1 MKTNE
6 SIFICPEMDK
16 MLSQRVDALV
26 KVSIIKHRKRWI
38 MDYIE
43 KNFLKYMGE
52 DHLLTS
58 DEVVEM
64 LQISHQTL
72 GRRIKQ
78 GKLVPVNF
86 EAKRNYRFN
95 RSDVFKFIETKE
107 V

>member
-1 MKTNE
+1 MKKSE
-6 SIFICPEMDK
+6 SIFICSQVDK
-16 MLSQRVDALV
+16 MLIQRVDALV

-43 KNFLKYMGE
+43 KNFLKYTGE

-78 GKLVPVNF
+78 GKLIPVNL

-95 RSDVFKFIETKE
+95 RSDVFKSIEMKG
-107 V
+107 